1 MKVIYTAHGF
11 HFYKGAPLKNWLLYY
26 PVEKLCSHFTDKL
39 ITINREDYEL
49 AQKKLG
55 AKKTYYVPGVGID
68 LPKFQN
74 DCTDRN
80 VTREELGVPKD
91 ALFLLSVG
99 EVNENKN
106 HQIVIRALAKLSR
119 SDVHYA
125 IAGIGGHRE
134 RLLALAKKLGVD
146 DRVHLLGFRTD
157 IPALN
162 RAADI
167 FCFPSIREGL
177 GLAAVEAMACKT
189 PVVAADN
196 RGTRS
201 FITDGE
207 NGFLCKHDDV
217 DAFEEA
223 ISTLS
228 DDQELREAF
237 VKRGLET
244 VRAYSVNS
252 VTDMLLAIYE
262 DPV

>member
-201 FITDGE
+201 FITNGE
-207 NGFLCKHDDV
+207 NGFLCKHNDV
-217 DAFEEA
+217 DAFAEA
-223 ISTLS
+223 ISRLS
-228 DDQELREAF
+228 NDQELRDAF

-252 VTDMLLAIYE
+252 MTDMLLAVYE
-262 DPV
+262 NPV